1 MYFFC
6 LCLGEKY
13 IINNYRNIEN
23 NCIMYFDGWF
33 IKYLLVNCIKNLI
46 SFLCLYL

>member
-1 MYFFC
+1 MYFFY

-13 IINNYRNIEN
+13 IINIEN